1 MSGKTIFKFKF
12 HVKDFVTM
20 LMPKGA
26 EIISVQIQDRSLCAW
41 AIVDS
46 VQPLEKRR
54 FSIVGTGHSIPKG
67 NLKFLGTVQI
77 ETVLVFHVFEIISE

>member
-1 MSGKTIFKFKF
+1 MSEKTIFKFTLP
-12 HVKDFVTM
+12 VKDFVTL

-26 EIISVQIQDRSLCAW
+26 EIISVQIQGRSLCAW

-54 FSIVGTGHSIPKG
+54 FSIVGTGHAMPKG

-77 ETVLVFHVFEIISE
+77 EAVLVFHVFEIIN